1 MREPYPCGT
10 NDPHPERAGRGE
22 HVTID
27 EVIGPVMLPVAC
39 GIAVVAILL
48 LAWHVARRYPSAPKN
63 VPLKLRIDGRPG
75 RMASKRWLWLP
86 PAVMA
91 AVAAMLGI
99 ILLRAPPPAEQRTT
113 VALVFL
119 LIAEVA
125 WFGAWQTD
133 RQIELARK
141 MTYRVAPV
149 RTLRALFP
157 IIVTAIVAVVV
168 AIRP

>member
-1 MREPYPCGT
+1 M
-10 NDPHPERAGRGE
+10 
-22 HVTID
+22 TID
-27 EVIGPVMLPVAC
+27 DPIAPVMLPVAW
-39 GIAVVAILL
+39 GLAVVAILL

-63 VPLKLRIDGRPG
+63 VPMKLRIDGRPG
-75 RMASKRWLWLP
+75 GLGSKRWLWAAP
-86 PAVMA
+86 IAIA
-91 AVAAMLGI
+91 AVTAL
-99 ILLRAPPPAEQRTT
+99 LTVVVLRAPPLPEQRTA
-113 VALVFL
+113 VALVFV

-157 IIVTAIVAVVV
+157 ILVTAVVAVVL